1 MEHQERQ
8 QQLELIY
15 QALQEKGYNPLGQ
28 LVGYLVSGDPT
39 YITNYNRACSKIAGL
54 DRDELMRDIVSN
66 YFYNATSFLN
76 EYTSFGG

>member
-8 QQLELIY
+8 QQLKLIY

-39 YITNYNRACSKIAGL
+39 YITNHNGARSEITQL
-54 DRDELMRDIVSN
+54 DREQLLRDIAEN
-66 YFYNATSFLN
+66 YFDLIV
-76 EYTSFGG
+76 

>member
-39 YITNYNRACSKIAGL
+39 YITNHNGARSEIAHL
-54 DRDELMRDIVSN
+54 DREQLLRDIAENFFDLIV
-66 YFYNATSFLN
+66 
-76 EYTSFGG
+76 